1 MFEAMNRKLRQNSA
15 LSRRLAIV
23 ACLGVMALAACSP
36 EEREFEPTGTS
47 GTGGAGGAGG
57 SGGGMVCTPDEQRS
71 CYSGPPGTEDVGTCK
86 PGIEVCLPN
95 GAGFGECGGA
105 ILPQPEDCLTPED
118 EACNGVD
125 PLECPALGIGWLRT
139 YGEQA
144 SAQMITDIA
153 IAPDG
158 NIVIA
163 GAFGGT
169 IDLGDGPLASTGSL
183 DILLAKLTPKGE
195 VVWAKRFGDA
205 ALQQA
210 NAVAIDKDGAIY
222 VGGRV
227 LGAVNFGSGVLT
239 SAGSGDAFLAKFD
252 ADGGPV
258 WSKLFGDT
266 ALQEVR
272 AIAMTKANQVIVAG
286 NFAGN
291 IALGGA
297 QLASA
302 GSNDIFLAKFDETG
316 FHAASRRIGGQGAD
330 EFRAIAVNTNDEVVI
345 TGVFSSTLELIA
357 GNTLTSKGGL
367 DVFAAQLSPT
377 FAPIW
382 ANAWGD
388 AATQQAFDVAIASN
402 GDVLLTGAFEGALN
416 FFGQTIKTDAVA
428 SRALYV
434 TRIAGTGDSVV
445 WAKAIGDATAFVTQ
459 ASLAVGTAD
468 QLALAGTFQGGMDFG
483 GGPLMAADAGDLFF
497 AKLSSDGAHVA
508 SSVLL
513 SGGAKD
519 NDAAN
524 TVFALALLPAGDLI
538 VGGQNHAPFLINK
551 ALVGS
556 FDGKDGDAFLGRFL
570 P

>member
-1 MFEAMNRKLRQNSA
+1 MFEAMKRRFRQNSA
-15 LSRRLAIV
+15 LSRRLAVV
-23 ACLGVMALAACSP
+23 AWLGLMALAACSP
-36 EEREFEPTGTS
+36 EEREFEPTGAG
-47 GTGGAGGAGG
+47 GTGGAGG

-71 CYSGPPGTEDVGTCK
+71 CYNGPPGTEDMGTCK

-95 GAGFGECGGA
+95 GTGFGECGGA
-105 ILPQPEDCLTPED
+105 VLPQPEDCMTPED

-139 YGEQA
+139 YGEQL
-144 SAQMITDIA
+144 SPQMITDIA

-163 GAFGGT
+163 GAFAGT

-205 ALQQA
+205 AQQQA
-210 NAVAIDKDGAIY
+210 NAVAVDKDGAIY

-239 SAGSGDAFLAKFD
+239 SAGTGDAFLAKFD

-266 ALQEVR
+266 ASQEVR
-272 AIAMTKANQVIVAG
+272 AIAVTKANQVIIAG
-286 NFAGN
+286 NFAGT

-297 QLASA
+297 QLTSA
-302 GSNDIFLAKFDETG
+302 GGNDIFLAKFDETG
-316 FHAASRRIGGQGAD
+316 FHAASRRIGGQGVD
-330 EFRAIAVNTNDEVVI
+330 EFRAIALNASDQVVI
-345 TGVFSSTLELIA
+345 TGVFASTLELIA
-357 GNTLTSKGGL
+357 GNVLTSKGGL

-377 FAPIW
+377 FTPIW

-388 AATQQAFDVAIASN
+388 ATTQQAFDVAIASN
-402 GDVLLTGAFEGALN
+402 GDVFLTGAFEGKLD
-416 FFGQTIKTDAVA
+416 FFGQTIQTADVA

-434 TRIAGTGDSVV
+434 TRIAGTGDSAV
-445 WAKAIGDATAFVTQ
+445 WAKAIGDTTAFVTQ

-497 AKLSSDGAHVA
+497 AKLSSDGTHVA

-519 NDAAN
+519 NDATN
-524 TVFALALLPAGDLI
+524 TVLALALLPAGDLI
-538 VGGQNHAPFLINK
+538 VGGQSHAPFLINK

>member
-1 MFEAMNRKLRQNSA
+1 MFEAMKRRILQNSA
-15 LSRRLAIV
+15 LSRRLAVV
-23 ACLGVMALAACSP
+23 AWLGVMALAACSP
-36 EEREFEPTGTS
+36 EEREFEPTGS
-47 GTGGAGGAGG
+47 GGTGGAGGTGG

-71 CYSGPPGTEDVGTCK
+71 CYNGPPGTEDMGTCK
-86 PGIEVCLPN
+86 PGVEVCLPN
-95 GAGFGECGGA
+95 GTGFGECGGA
-105 ILPQPEDCLTPED
+105 VLPQPEDCMTPED

-125 PLECPALGIGWLRT
+125 PLECPALGIGWLKT
-139 YGEQA
+139 YGEQS

-210 NAVAIDKDGAIY
+210 NAVAVDKDGAIY

-227 LGAVNFGSGVLT
+227 LGAVNFGNGVLT
-239 SAGSGDAFLAKFD
+239 SAGTGDAFLAKFD

-266 ALQEVR
+266 ASQEVR
-272 AIAMTKANQVIVAG
+272 AIAVTKANQVIIAG
-286 NFAGN
+286 NFAGT
-291 IALGGA
+291 ISLGGA
-297 QLASA
+297 QLTSA
-302 GSNDIFLAKFDETG
+302 GGNDIFLAKFDETG

-330 EFRAIAVNTNDEVVI
+330 ECRAIALNASDQVFI
-345 TGVFSSTLELIA
+345 TGVFGTTLELIA
-357 GNTLTSKGGL
+357 GNVLTSKGGL

-377 FAPIW
+377 FAAIW

-388 AATQQAFDVAIASN
+388 ATTQQAFDVAIASN
-402 GDVLLTGAFEGALN
+402 GDVFLTGAFEGKLD
-416 FFGQTIKTDAVA
+416 FFGQGIQTDGIGTR
-428 SRALYV
+428 SLYV
-434 TRIAGTGDSVV
+434 ARIAGTGDSAV
-445 WAKAIGDATAFVTQ
+445 WAKAIGDTTAFVTQ
-459 ASLAVGTAD
+459 ASLTVGTAD
-468 QLALAGTFQGGMDFG
+468 QPTLAGTFQGGMDFG
-483 GGPLMAADAGDLFF
+483 GGPLMAADAGDVFF
-497 AKLSSDGAHVA
+497 AKLGSDGTHVA
-508 SSVLL
+508 SRVLL

-524 TVFALALLPAGDLI
+524 TVLALALLPAGDLI
-538 VGGQNHAPFLINK
+538 VGGQSHAPFLVNK